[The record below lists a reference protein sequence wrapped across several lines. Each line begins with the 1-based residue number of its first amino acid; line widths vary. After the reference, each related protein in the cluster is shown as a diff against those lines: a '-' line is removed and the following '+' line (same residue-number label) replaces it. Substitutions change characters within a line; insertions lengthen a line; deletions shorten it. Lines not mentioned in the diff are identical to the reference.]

1 MKSEKAIRFIKS
13 FLGVHILNDVGK
25 QNVPIT
31 GVKGKRGD
39 THTQDASFPLGKPTL
54 LTQFPKSSSSC

>member
-13 FLGVHILNDVGK
+13 FQGVHTLNDVGK

-31 GVKGKRGD
+31 GVRGRGG
-39 THTQDASFPLGKPTL
+39 THTLKMLHFPLVSRL
-54 LTQFPKSSSSC
+54 Y